1 MGLLL
6 AFAVLLFA
14 LNIAENSDDLP
25 DVNVLNAVIGLSAIC
40 VSLLLEAAFWPMRGR
55 RRTRSSPAPVIL
67 TLGPATVVL
76 ALLPVFL

>member
-40 VSLLLEAAFWPMRGR
+40 VSLLLEAAFWQCGVDVAHDR
-55 RRTRSSPAPVIL
+55 RQPQSS
-67 TLGPATVVL
+67 
-76 ALLPVFL
+76 